1 MGVCLHILHTSTKLK
16 NHPSQKHITN
26 MTEQTTS
33 QRQNTPADLRA
44 SLIAATVDVVT
55 GVCWLRDEDGVAR
68 EYRGDDTVGV
78 VTWAG
83 REWQGEEVRG

>member
-1 MGVCLHILHTSTKLK
+1 
-16 NHPSQKHITN
+16 
-26 MTEQTTS
+26 MTEQTTN

-55 GVCWLRDEDGVAR
+55 GVCWLLDEDGVAR

-83 REWQGEEVRG
+83 REWNTSAAHPAGQAAKKDMMR